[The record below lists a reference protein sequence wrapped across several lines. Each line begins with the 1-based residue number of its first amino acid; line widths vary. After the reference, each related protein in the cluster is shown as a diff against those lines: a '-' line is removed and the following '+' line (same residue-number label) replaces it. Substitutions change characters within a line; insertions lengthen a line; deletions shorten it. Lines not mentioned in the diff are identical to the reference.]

1 MLLLIDADIPCYR
14 AAAACETEV
23 DWGDDVWSIYTDVG
37 RAKELFQGY
46 IQKFVDD
53 TGCDELKLCYTSS
66 DNFRS
71 TVYPPYKGNRK
82 SRKPVGYGALK
93 EWSKELY
100 PHFEKPTLEADD
112 CMGILATKFKGKT
125 MIVTMDKDLKTIPGT
140 LWHLDQKLNGKKIQ
154 VTDKDAWEWFLTQ
167 TLTGDVTDGFPGC
180 PGIGPVSAKKLLETK
195 GANWDTVKHAYI
207 KAGLTEDDALVQAR
221 CARILHAS
229 DWDFEKSEVIL
240 WKPQ

>member
-14 AAAACETEV
+14 AAAACETEIMW
-23 DWGDDVWSIYTDVG
+23 DEDTWSIYTDIAK
-37 RAKELFQGY
+37 AKELFVKY
-46 IQKFVDD
+46 IDKFVAD
-53 TGCDELKLCYTSS
+53 TGCDELKLCYTSR

-71 TVYPPYKGNRK
+71 KVYPEYKGNRK

-140 LWHLDQKLNGKKIQ
+140 LWHLNQKLDGKKLQ
-154 VTDKDAWEWFLTQ
+154 VTEDEAYRWFLTQ

-180 PGIGPVSAKKLLETK
+180 PGIGPVSANKLLDTK
-195 GANWDTVKHAYI
+195 GVSWETVKHAYI
-207 KAGLTEDDALVQAR
+207 KAGLTEEDALVQAR
-221 CARILHAS
+221 CARILHES
-229 DWDFEKSEVIL
+229 DWDFEKGEVIL
-240 WKPQ
+240 WKP